1 MVDCLSD
8 NKYFSMID
16 MECGYNLEEKLEEYN
31 GRMHL
36 QWYHFDFVVQK

>member
-16 MECGYNLEEKLEEYN
+16 MECGYNQEEKLEEYN
-31 GRMHL
+31 GRTAL
-36 QWYHFDFVVQK
+36 TVVPL